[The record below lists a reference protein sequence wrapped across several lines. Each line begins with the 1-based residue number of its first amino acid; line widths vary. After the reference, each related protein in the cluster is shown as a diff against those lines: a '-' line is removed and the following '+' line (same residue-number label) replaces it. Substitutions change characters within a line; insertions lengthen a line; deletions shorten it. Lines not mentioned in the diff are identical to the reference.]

1 MIFLE
6 NIFFLRL
13 KWILI
18 LFALI
23 AKTDDLKSQSN
34 ILIINEIMANPS
46 VGELPNHEYIE
57 LLNIGDRTIN
67 ISDYTLSISNTTIV
81 LPEYL
86 LPPNQYVLLC
96 SQTAQP
102 FYEKFGN
109 SLALDK
115 WPSLTNSGTS
125 ITLTGENNIDQ
136 VNYTDSWY
144 KNSSKKNG
152 GWSLERINANFP
164 CNFALSWRASEAL
177 SGGTPC
183 KPNSIADRS
192 YIPEIEISSSKI
204 EDSMITLTFNI
215 PKAYLENL
223 ERDLFV
229 IDNNVG
235 SPTKMEWKSNT
246 DSLLLIFNSAFAE
259 SFDYTLTL
267 FPFSWCGNNSSKK
280 KQHLFLPGDVAFNDI
295 IINEV
300 LFNPKN
306 NGVDF
311 VEIYNQS
318 NNIVDLQNWKLGNRT
333 ITANRLL
340 LYPQQYLVFT
350 TDKNNI
356 LKNYPSALSGN
367 IVEIRSLPPYPNEQG
382 NVTLFSDRILVDSLY
397 YSSNMHQPFL
407 TNVKGI
413 SLERQSFQAPTNSAQ
428 NFASASTVVGG
439 ATPGYLNS
447 TNVDNFF
454 KKNKVYLTSKT
465 MSPDND
471 NFEDYLEINYELS
484 PPNIMLN
491 VTIFDDQGRQINRL
505 IRNQSAGGFGKI
517 QWDGRSENGQISPS
531 GLYIYRM
538 ETYDQKGNYD
548 VHSGAFA
555 LTRKSLGY

>member
-1 MIFLE
+1 MIFLKK
-6 NIFFLRL
+6 IFFLRL
-13 KWILI
+13 KWIFI
-18 LFALI
+18 LFTLFS
-23 AKTDDLKSQSN
+23 KTDVKSQSN
-34 ILIINEIMANPS
+34 MLIINEIMANPS
-46 VGELPNHEYIE
+46 TGELPNYEYIE
-57 LLNIGDRTIN
+57 LLNVGDKTIN
-67 ISDYTLSISNTTIV
+67 TSNYTVSISNTTIA
-81 LPEYL
+81 LPEYF

-96 SQTAQP
+96 SRAAQP

-109 SLALDK
+109 SLAIDK
-115 WPSLTNSGTS
+115 WPALANSGTN
-125 ITLTGENNIDQ
+125 ITLAGENNIDQ

-144 KNSSKKNG
+144 KNSRKKNG

-164 CNFALSWRASEAL
+164 CNFALTWQASEAL
-177 SGGTPC
+177 AGGTPC

-192 YIPEIEISSSKI
+192 YIPEIEILSSKI
-204 EDSMITLTFNI
+204 EDNMITLTFNI

-223 ERDLFV
+223 ERDLFI
-229 IDNNVG
+229 IDHNVG
-235 SPTKMEWKSNT
+235 LPTKIEWKSNT

-267 FPFSWCGNNSSKK
+267 FPFSWCGNNSSEK

-318 NNIVDLQNWKLGNRT
+318 NNIINLQNWKLGNRT
-333 ITANRLL
+333 ITTNRLL
-340 LYPQQYLVFT
+340 FNPQQYLVFT

-356 LKNYPSALSGN
+356 LKNYPSALSEN
-367 IVEIRSLPPYPNEQG
+367 IVEIASLPPYPNEQG
-382 NVTLFSDRILVDSLY
+382 NVTLFSDHILVDSLY

-413 SLERQSFQAPTNSAQ
+413 SLERQSFQAPTNSPQ
-428 NFASASTVVGG
+428 NFISASTIAEG
-439 ATPGYLNS
+439 ATPGYANS

-454 KKNKVYLTSKT
+454 QKNNVYLTSKI

-471 NFEDYLEINYELS
+471 NFEDYLEIIYELLAS
-484 PPNIMLN
+484 NMMLN
-491 VTIFDDQGRQINRL
+491 VTIFDDRGRQINRL
-505 IRNQSAGGFGKI
+505 IRNQSTGNSGKI
-517 QWDGRSENGQISPS
+517 QWDGTSENGQISPS
-531 GLYIYRM
+531 GFYIYNV
-538 ETYDQKGNYD
+538 EIYDKNGGYEMY
-548 VHSGAFA
+548 SGGFV
-555 LTRKSLGY
+555 LTRKSLIH